1 MEFLE
6 VAAAHPVI
14 SMPDVV
20 RMEAG
25 RLWYRSDK
33 AGSEPGEKSMSRF
46 EWQKVETAYQ
56 ELRPSDHAEELRW
69 IVNRETILDR
79 TTGIT
84 ITRGAIRHPGICV
97 VVPFLDADH
106 ILLMHQYRYAAG
118 QALWEVPAGT
128 MSGRLENARVLP
140 VETPEFCARREL
152 VEETGYEARKLE
164 KVCECYT
171 MPGTSDE
178 LMHVFFAYQ
187 LIKREPSRDVGEVI
201 EEVRSLSL
209 REIGGMIDRG
219 EIHDAK
225 TFVGLFYALRH
236 ASNQ

>member
-1 MEFLE
+1 
-6 VAAAHPVI
+6 
-14 SMPDVV
+14 
-20 RMEAG
+20 
-25 RLWYRSDK
+25 
-33 AGSEPGEKSMSRF
+33 MSRF

-69 IVNRETILDR
+69 IVNQETILDR
-79 TTGIT
+79 RTGIT
-84 ITRGAIRHPGICV
+84 VTRGTIRHPGICV
-97 VVPFLDADH
+97 VVPFLDSDH
-106 ILLMHQYRYAAG
+106 ILLMHQYRYAAA

-128 MSGRLENARVLP
+128 ISGRLEKGRVLP

-164 KVCECYT
+164 KVCECYA

-187 LIKREPSRDVGEVI
+187 LIQREPSRDLGEVI
-201 EEVRSLSL
+201 EELRSFPLA
-209 REIGGMIDRG
+209 EIAGMIDRG

-225 TFVGLFYALRH
+225 TLVGLFHALRR
-236 ASNQ
+236 AFNQ

>member
-1 MEFLE
+1 
-6 VAAAHPVI
+6 
-14 SMPDVV
+14 
-20 RMEAG
+20 
-25 RLWYRSDK
+25 
-33 AGSEPGEKSMSRF
+33 MSRF
-46 EWQKVETAYQ
+46 EWQKVETTYQ

-84 ITRGAIRHPGICV
+84 VIRGTIRHPGICV
-97 VVPFLDADH
+97 VVPFLDSDH

-128 MSGRLENARVLP
+128 MSGRQENGRVLP
-140 VETPEFCARREL
+140 IETPELCARREL
-152 VEETGYEARKLE
+152 MEETGYEARKLD
-164 KVCECYT
+164 KVCESYT

-187 LIKREPSRDVGEVI
+187 LIRREPSRDVGEVI
-201 EEVRSLSL
+201 EEVRPFSLL
-209 REIGGMIDRG
+209 EIAGMIDRG

-225 TFVGLFYALRH
+225 TLVGLFHALRL
-236 ASNQ
+236 ASNR